1 MKANDFALVFK
12 KSIEDYHLT
21 DDVSQPINNIYE
33 KNSFQ
38 FFLYQKNWIDTV
50 QWHYEDIIRNP
61 TIEPI
66 EALKI
71 KRTIDKLN
79 QQRTDLVEQIDD
91 FFYNSFDKVEKKEGA
106 LLNTES
112 PAWAIDRLSILCL
125 KIYHMQVEVNR
136 KEASEEHKVNCNKK
150 LDILNQQFV
159 DLTGAIDNLLS
170 EYRSGTKFMK
180 VYRQVKMY
188 NDPSLN
194 PVLYQVKSSK

>member
-91 FFYNSFDKVEKKEGA
+91 FFYNTFEKVEKKEGA

-136 KEASEEHKVNCNKK
+136 TEASEEHKENCNKK
-150 LDILNQQFV
+150 LEILNQQFI

>member
-21 DDVSQPINNIYE
+21 DDVNHLINNTFE
-33 KNSFQ
+33 ENSFQ

-61 TIEPI
+61 IIEPV

-91 FFYNSFDKVEKKEGA
+91 FFYNTFEKVEKKEGA

-136 KEASEEHKVNCNKK
+136 TEASEEHKENCNKK
-150 LDILNQQFV
+150 LEILNQQFI

>member
-61 TIEPI
+61 TIEPV

-91 FFYNSFDKVEKKEGA
+91 FFYNTFEKVEKKEGA

-136 KEASEEHKVNCNKK
+136 TEASEEHKENCNKK
-150 LDILNQQFV
+150 LEILNQQFI